1 MFGRKSKK
9 PGGNPSSDHAVE
21 GIVHR
26 GLAEA
31 SGRLP
36 SERVRRRTPPEGS
49 NPYDTIGKSAKRTP
63 RAAPKKKSP
72 SESTGAHNPY
82 NSAQEQPGKKKKSW
96 DDVHFDIS
104 D

>member
-9 PGGNPSSDHAVE
+9 TGARPSSDHVVD
-21 GIVHR
+21 GVIRR

-36 SERVRRRTPPEGS
+36 SERVRTRVRPQGS
-49 NPYDTIGKSAKRTP
+49 NPYDTIGKGAKRASAASPKTP
-63 RAAPKKKSP
+63 PIKK
-72 SESTGAHNPY
+72 ADAYNPY
-82 NSAQEQPGKKKKSW
+82 NSGQEQPGKKKKSW
-96 DDVHFDIS
+96 DDVHIDIA